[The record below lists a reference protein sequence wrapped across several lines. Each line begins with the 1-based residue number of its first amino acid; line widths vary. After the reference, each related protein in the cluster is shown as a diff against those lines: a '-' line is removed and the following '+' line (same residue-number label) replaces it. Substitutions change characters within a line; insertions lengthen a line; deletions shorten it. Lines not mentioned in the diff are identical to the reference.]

1 MPAFKSSP
9 FGRPEEGNRSK
20 RPADSPAPFQA
31 GVGQSGSL
39 LTPREKGVGLSEKRV
54 GLFRKRVGLF
64 RKRVGLFS
72 ERVRSIPPRVPQGDF
87 RAGKSAK
94 SDKKGCTQV
103 LLGSREPL
111 FRESA
116 FPHTPLYRGVT
127 SRDAIPPPRRQV
139 PPELPN
145 RKFRPDQT
153 PL

>member
-39 LTPREKGVGLSEKRV
+39 LTPRKKGVGLSEKRV

-64 RKRVGLFS
+64 GKRVGLFL
-72 ERVRSIPPRVPQGDF
+72 ERVRSNPPRVPQGGF

-94 SDKKGCTQV
+94 
-103 LLGSREPL
+103 
-111 FRESA
+111 
-116 FPHTPLYRGVT
+116 
-127 SRDAIPPPRRQV
+127 RDG
-139 PPELPN
+139 N
-145 RKFRPDQT
+145 RCAQGF
-153 PL
+153 LASG